1 MSYEQT
7 AIQAF
12 EMIERWM
19 RGLGSASNHR
29 DAADRAMSESF
40 LTAVDVHRLTRC
52 ATQPGSP
59 EAVLL
64 RTGTSVHPHIFM
76 GFWRGWSLI

>member
-19 RGLGSASNHR
+19 RWLGSASNHR
-29 DAADRAMSESF
+29 DAADRATSYGGLSRWVNHFWPRSMF
-40 LTAVDVHRLTRC
+40 T
-52 ATQPGSP
+52 GSHV
-59 EAVLL
+59 AL
-64 RTGTSVHPHIFM
+64 RNPVRP
-76 GFWRGWSLI
+76 RPCC